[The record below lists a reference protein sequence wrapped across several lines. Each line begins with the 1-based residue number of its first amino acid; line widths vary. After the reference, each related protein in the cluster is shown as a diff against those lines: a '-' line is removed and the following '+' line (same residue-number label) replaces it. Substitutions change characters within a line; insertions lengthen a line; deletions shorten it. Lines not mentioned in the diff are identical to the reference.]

1 MRVEISRTH
10 QAYFDFVEGV
20 KAYIAERLMPQ
31 LGQLYQQ
38 KAAAQAALTGR
49 HPTTIEDVAR
59 VLEPTRLYRFS
70 RCLQRI
76 SQEMMW
82 TVGYRALEPQ
92 REALIAELKRPLEHP
107 LGEVHLDPNL
117 ELPEYYRRVEF
128 HLQPGSYFGD
138 ELAGLA
144 YDLAVPIYVLHRYGP
159 ENDEMGW
166 ALVSAL
172 PKRPYRRILD
182 MGCGIGQKTLP
193 LVDAFPEAE
202 VIGIDLSAPM
212 LLYAHKRAEAR
223 GKRVTFAQQNAERTT
238 FPDESFDLVCS
249 TLLLHELPESAI
261 RRVIAESYR
270 LLNPGG
276 VCAHLDLPPYREQ
289 SPYNAFLMDWDTKHN
304 NEPYWSSFHHMDLPA
319 LYREVGFHNVREIPI
334 TSRWGEE
341 GFYTGT
347 FSYWVTLGEK
357 GGGMGR

>member
-10 QAYFDFVEGV
+10 QAYCDFVEGL
-20 KAYIAERLMPQ
+20 KAYVAERMMPQ
-31 LGQLYQQ
+31 LGKLYER
-38 KAAAQAALTGR
+38 KAAAYATLHGR
-49 HPTTIEDVAR
+49 SPQTIEEVAR
-59 VLEPTRLYRFS
+59 LLEPTLFYRFS

-82 TVGYRALEPQ
+82 AAVHRALEPY
-92 REALIAELKRPLEHP
+92 RAELIAELRRPVERPLGRLELNPH
-107 LGEVHLDPNL
+107 L
-117 ELPEYYRRVEF
+117 ELPDYYRRVEF

-138 ELAGLA
+138 ELAGLI

-166 ALVSAL
+166 ALVSVL
-172 PKRPYRRILD
+172 PTKPYRRILD

-193 LVDAFPEAE
+193 LVEAFPEAE

-212 LLYAHKRAEAR
+212 LMYAHKRAEAR
-223 GKRVTFAQQNAERTT
+223 GKRVIFSQQNAEQTS
-238 FPDESFDLVCS
+238 FSEESFDLVCS

-270 LLNPGG
+270 LLKPGG
-276 VCAHLDLPPYREQ
+276 ICAHLDLPPYREQ
-289 SPYNAFLMDWDTKHN
+289 SPYNAFLMDWDTAHN
-304 NEPYWSSFHHMDLPA
+304 NEPYWGAFHRMDLPA
-319 LYREVGFHNVREIPI
+319 LYREVGFRSVREIPV
-334 TSRWGEE
+334 TSRWGED

-347 FSYWVTLGEK
+347 FSYWVTMGEK
-357 GGGMGR
+357 

>member
-10 QAYFDFVEGV
+10 QAYCDFVEGV
-20 KAYIAERLMPQ
+20 KAYIAERMMPQ
-31 LGQLYQQ
+31 LGQLYER
-38 KAAAQAALTGR
+38 KAAAYAALHGQPPR
-49 HPTTIEDVAR
+49 TIEEVAR
-59 VLEPTRLYRFS
+59 LLEPTLFYRFG

-82 TVGYRALEPQ
+82 AAVGRALEPR
-92 REALIAELKRPLEHP
+92 REELVAELKRPLERP
-107 LGEVHLDPNL
+107 LGRLELNPDL

-138 ELAGLA
+138 ELAGLV

-166 ALVSAL
+166 ALVSTL
-172 PKRPYRRILD
+172 PQRTYRRILD

-202 VIGIDLSAPM
+202 VVGIDLSAPM
-212 LLYAHKRAEAR
+212 LIYAHKRAEAR
-223 GKRVTFAQQNAERTT
+223 GKRVFFSQQNAERTT

-270 LLNPGG
+270 LLTPGG

-289 SPYNAFLMDWDTKHN
+289 TPYNAFLMDWDTENN
-304 NEPYWSSFHHMDLPA
+304 NEPYWGAFHRMDLPA
-319 LYREVGFHNVREIPI
+319 LYREVGFQHVREIPV
-334 TSRWGEE
+334 TSRWGED

-347 FSYWVTLGEK
+347 FSYWVTVGEK
-357 GGGMGR
+357 